1 MTTLKQA
8 ARMALEALEM
18 LTDCYDDS
26 AVGLEIDA
34 IKALR
39 AALADHNEEPLEM
52 VEPVA
57 WMHTKI
63 DDVFIRHRPA
73 DLRRHP
79 DRWMALYK
87 DPTPCQT
94 CEALA
99 RTVMMDQTSHDI
111 PPAQEPYTADVVRI
125 MREAGVTFHLGL
137 LHKAVVEQMTRVV
150 DLVYAEASIKAAVA
164 FAAPQPTIP
173 PGYKLVPQISA
184 ERSAAYDNIDR
195 FLRNNLDDTDYAT
208 FSRDLETVLAA
219 PQPAQPRKRLTD
231 EEITAHFQEHVDTGS
246 LLSFAEGARFAEAAH
261 GITGEKE

>member
-1 MTTLKQA
+1 MTDKLRQA
-8 ARMALEALEM
+8 AQHALEAWDETVLPVAN
-18 LTDCYDDS
+18 D
-26 AVGLEIDA
+26 GLMQERMEV
-34 IKALR
+34 LR
-39 AALADHNEEPLEM
+39 DALAEHNEESLEM

-173 PGYKLVPQISA
+173 PGYKLVPVKPTEA
-184 ERSAAYDNIDR
+184 MMRAAYM
-195 FLRNNLDDTDYAT
+195 A
-208 FSRDLETVLAA
+208 LESEGLVTTPWMRGVCYGAMLNAAPTA
-219 PQPAQPRKRLTD
+219 PQPRRELKQTP
-231 EEITAHFQEHVDTGS
+231 
-246 LLSFAEGARFAEAAH
+246 
-261 GITGEKE
+261 